1 MTENYDGLIADAE
14 KNDGKAR
21 EVLPVLRESQEHK
34 EVQDTHRDLPS
45 SRIDRDTNNPFIH
58 RTNRHYIRLDTHK
71 GDLLREIEI
80 SNRLIRAGK
89 EHKKNCEEAR
99 RLRRMHDLQ
108 RALGQYDIKP
118 LKMAATQVPSP
129 DSLPPVLVPVA
140 NSLSRMTGLDALG
153 ICYALLGAVSI
164 ATWGRVTIKL
174 NSHWSESAVNM
185 LLQVSPSGTRK
196 SALAREL
203 RMPFDQYC
211 AKVNEGYEGRMQQA
225 RTERRLLDKAA
236 TKLAHKKIAD
246 ALNKE

>member
-1 MTENYDGLIADAE
+1 MTANYDGLIADAE

-21 EVLPVLRESQEHK
+21 EILPVLCKSQEHNV
-34 EVQDTHRDLPS
+34 VQGTQCNIPS
-45 SRIDRDTNNPFIH
+45 SRIGIYTNNPLIH
-58 RTNRHYIRLDTHK
+58 RTNRHYIELETYK
-71 GDLLREIEI
+71 YDLLWKIER

-108 RALGQYDIKP
+108 RDLGQYDIKP
-118 LKMAATQVPSP
+118 LKMATIQVPSP

-140 NSLSRMTGLDALG
+140 NSLSRITGLDALG

-174 NSHWSESAVNM
+174 NSHWSEAAVNM
-185 LLQVSPSGTRK
+185 LLQMSPSGTRK

-225 RTERRLLDKAA
+225 RTERRLLGKAA

>member
-1 MTENYDGLIADAE
+1 MAANYDGLIADAE
-14 KNDGKAR
+14 KNDGKVR

-34 EVQDTHRDLPS
+34 KVQDTHRDLPS
-45 SRIDRDTNNPFIH
+45 SRIDQDNNNPFIY
-58 RTNRHYIRLDTHK
+58 RTNRHYARLDTHK
-71 GDLLREIEI
+71 SDLLRETEL
-80 SNRLIRAGK
+80 SNRLISAGK
-89 EHKKNCEEAR
+89 EYKKNCEEAL

-118 LKMAATQVPSP
+118 LKMAAIQVPSP
-129 DSLPPVLVPVA
+129 DFLPPVLVSVA

-164 ATWGRVTIKL
+164 ATWGRVTIML
-174 NSHWSESAVNM
+174 NNHWSEAAVNM

-211 AKVNEGYEGRMQQA
+211 AKVNEGYEGRMQQI
-225 RTERRLLDKAA
+225 RTERRLLGKIAA
-236 TKLAHKKIAD
+236 KLAHKKIAD
-246 ALNKE
+246 ALNEK